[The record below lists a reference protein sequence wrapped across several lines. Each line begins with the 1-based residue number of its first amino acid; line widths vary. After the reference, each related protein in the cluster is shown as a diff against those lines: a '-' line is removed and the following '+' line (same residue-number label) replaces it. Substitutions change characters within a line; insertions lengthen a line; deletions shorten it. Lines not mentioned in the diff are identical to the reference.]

1 MSFQKWMRLWCTAWA
16 WLGYAA
22 ADDVRPGRT
31 VHAINE
37 WRV

>member
-1 MSFQKWMRLWCTAWA
+1 MSFQKWCRLWETFWR
-16 WLGYAA
+16 WHGYVVR
-22 ADDVRPGRT
+22 DDVRPGRT